1 MGTFIYSKMIQR
13 QLNLNTQVDELL
25 DNYEVARDEM
35 QNGINDEILFKF
47 NSVNLIIGKRGS
59 GKTHMV
65 MREALKIALIS
76 KYIWNHERYVLS
88 PTYTQIFYVTDKVR
102 DDTFNK
108 FAQFIKDTG
117 VELTWV
123 RTEDAAQLIRL
134 LAISKAIISDPQS
147 SEEKMNVAR
156 KTFNINGRKGQNHT
170 STNTNTSPED
180 SRSSGHEYVRSPNE
194 DNTTETSNEN
204 IEAAKASLNMQ
215 PNMTD
220 SPDKTYIPHTLII
233 FDDCI
238 GLFKKDTPLS
248 KMLYENRQSRIT
260 YFLLLQDV
268 QGISPSMKSNI
279 DSLVVFGGFPRNKW
293 NILMYQMPACD
304 VFGYDDYV
312 HLYSKD
318 YVVLDYIDNTT
329 KVVRRGNM

>member
-1 MGTFIYSKMIQR
+1 MIQR

-25 DNYEVARDEM
+25 DSYEAVYDEM
-35 QNGINDEILFKF
+35 QNEIDDEILFKF

-65 MREALKIALIS
+65 MREALKIALMS
-76 KYIWNHERYVLS
+76 KYIWDNDRYVLS

-108 FAQFIKDTG
+108 FAQFIQDTG

-123 RTEDAAQLIRL
+123 HTEDAAQLIRL

-147 SEEKMNVAR
+147 SAEKMEVAR
-156 KTFNINGRKGQNHT
+156 KSFNIKNH
-170 STNTNTSPED
+170 NHAPGNTSQALARRSGNEARVYETNPED
-180 SRSSGHEYVRSPNE
+180 TQE
-194 DNTTETSNEN
+194 DENPTPQTSNED

-220 SPDKTYIPHTLII
+220 LDGKAYIPHTLII

-304 VFGYDDYV
+304 AFDYDDYV
-312 HLYSKD
+312 KLYSKD

-329 KVVRRGNM
+329 KVVRRDNV

>member
-1 MGTFIYSKMIQR
+1 MIQR

-25 DNYEVARDEM
+25 DSYEAVYDEM
-35 QNGINDEILFKF
+35 QNEIDDEILFKF

-65 MREALKIALIS
+65 MREALKIALMS
-76 KYIWNHERYVLS
+76 KYIWDNDRYVLS

-108 FAQFIKDTG
+108 FAQFIQDTG

-123 RTEDAAQLIRL
+123 HTEDAAQLIRL

-147 SEEKMNVAR
+147 TEFLIPRAPRTAEKMEVAR
-156 KTFNINGRKGQNHT
+156 KSFNIKNH
-170 STNTNTSPED
+170 NHPPGNTSQEARVYETNAEESID
-180 SRSSGHEYVRSPNE
+180 
-194 DNTTETSNEN
+194 TETLQTSNED

-220 SPDKTYIPHTLII
+220 LDGKAYIPHTLII

-304 VFGYDDYV
+304 VFDYDDYV
-312 HLYSKD
+312 KLYSKD

-329 KVVRRGNM
+329 KVVRRDNV

>member
-1 MGTFIYSKMIQR
+1 MIQR

-25 DNYEVARDEM
+25 DSYEAVYDEM
-35 QNGINDEILFKF
+35 QNEIDDEILFKF

-65 MREALKIALIS
+65 MREALKIALMS
-76 KYIWNHERYVLS
+76 KYIWNHDQYIIT

-108 FAQFIKDTG
+108 FAQFIQDTG
-117 VELTWV
+117 VSLTWV
-123 RTEDAAQLIRL
+123 NTEDAAKVIRL

-147 SEEKMNVAR
+147 IAEKMNFAR
-156 KTFNINGRKGQNHT
+156 KAFNIQRTVSQTRASLLHATQLPGEDAVRENHT
-170 STNTNTSPED
+170 EEAEARASD
-180 SRSSGHEYVRSPNE
+180 
-194 DNTTETSNEN
+194 D

-215 PNMTD
+215 PTM
-220 SPDKTYIPHTLII
+220 SPLFEKPYIPHTLII

-260 YFLLLQDV
+260 YCLLLQDV
-268 QGISPSMKSNI
+268 QGISPSMKANI
-279 DSLVVFGGFPRNKW
+279 DSLVVFGGFPKSKW

-304 VFGYDDYV
+304 DFTYDNYV
-312 HLYSKD
+312 KLYSKD
-318 YVVLDYIDNTT
+318 YVMFDYVDNTYHT
-329 KVVRRGNM
+329 ERRLDDESEDDNPQQMDL